1 MIKKNNWPKLLM
13 ASETPKAFRV
23 APKVLGDKRMD
34 RGRGGSEVLG
44 DERMDLCVFSSVMS
58 G

>member
-1 MIKKNNWPKLLM
+1 M

-34 RGRGGSEVLG
+34 RGGGGAGGGSDVLG

>member
-1 MIKKNNWPKLLM
+1 M

-34 RGRGGSEVLG
+34 RGGGAGGGSEVLG

>member
-1 MIKKNNWPKLLM
+1 M